1 MFSLNTPRK
10 NQKATASL
18 MFSGKKE
25 KIRPKWV
32 KLKSFAVL
40 HPGITDQSKMNAI
53 NLWRSGLVG

>member
-1 MFSLNTPRK
+1 
-10 NQKATASL
+10 